1 MEVIA
6 MQSFKCRNTGKKCR
20 FEVEADTE
28 DQVMAAAV
36 EHTEKEH
43 ENGAASPQTIKEI
56 RKAIRNERPARQ

>member
-1 MEVIA
+1 

-43 ENGAASPQTIKEI
+43 ENGVASPQTIKEI
-56 RKAIRNERPARQ
+56 RKAIRTARPPRQ